1 VRLKA
6 KGDVEERAL
15 VEAAIRASVL
25 EAGLLA
31 PSSQRAQLEAAK
43 VAEVGG
49 ADKDEGNGHVQPRG
63 DPAHKGEEDE
73 EAHKDDGSAGVHS
86 FGGLAS
92 LPVKSDSERPP
103 RAQLSEQALLEAAI
117 LASQPDEVAA
127 SMVPGFEFD
136 SDDEMGFRPLPL
148 KKETHLQGEIEGE
161 SGNFIAAQTH
171 DDSACGLHA
180 CWGDELPNGEGQ
192 ARLECPHARQE
203 LERRLSKAALEGFNK
218 VAAAGFHAIIRN
230 TCVELSLLARRNY
243 CDEKFELDCE
253 IDIVWRFL
261 PEHAIRELKTF
272 AVSRAHEDVHRHV
285 LEQEVLDTAVVRNYP
300 ATIAEADVWC

>member
-1 VRLKA
+1 MH
-6 KGDVEERAL
+6 
-15 VEAAIRASVL
+15 ASAL

-31 PSSQRAQLEAAK
+31 PSSQHAQLEAAK
-43 VAEVGG
+43 AME
-49 ADKDEGNGHVQPRG
+49 AKDTDKDDGNARVQPRG
-63 DPAHKGEEDE
+63 DPAQKGEEDG

-103 RAQLSEQALLEAAI
+103 RAQLSEQAQLEAAI
-117 LASQPDEVAA
+117 PASQPDEVAA
-127 SMVPGFEFD
+127 NMVPGFDFD
-136 SDDEMGFRPLPL
+136 SDDEMGLRPLSL

-192 ARLECPHARQE
+192 AHMKCPHARQE

-218 VAAAGFHAIIRN
+218 VAAAGFHAIFRN

-243 CDEKFELDCE
+243 CDEKFELARE
-253 IDIVWRFL
+253 IDIVWSVL
-261 PEHAIRELKTF
+261 PEHAIQELKTF

>member
-1 VRLKA
+1 MRSKA
-6 KGDVEERAL
+6 KCDVEEQATFQP
-15 VEAAIRASVL
+15 AIRASLL
-25 EAGLLA
+25 EVGLPA
-31 PSSQRAQLEAAK
+31 PSSQHAQLEAAK
-43 VAEVGG
+43 AME
-49 ADKDEGNGHVQPRG
+49 AKDT
-63 DPAHKGEEDE
+63 D
-73 EAHKDDGSAGVHS
+73 KDDGNA
-86 FGGLAS
+86 
-92 LPVKSDSERPP
+92 
-103 RAQLSEQALLEAAI
+103 RAQLSEQAQLEAAI
-117 LASQPDEVAA
+117 LASQPDDVAA
-127 SMVPGFEFD
+127 NMVPGFDFD
-136 SDDEMGFRPLPL
+136 SDDEMGLWPLPL

-180 CWGDELPNGEGQ
+180 CWGYELPNGEGQ

-203 LERRLSKAALEGFNK
+203 LERRLSKAALEGFNT

-230 TCVELSLLARRNY
+230 TCVELQLLARRNY

-285 LEQEVLDTAVVRNYP
+285 PEQEVLDTAVVRNYP